1 MPIYRVF
8 ATQGG
13 PERYGQLIRTV
24 KNVAGL
30 LLTVAAFA
38 TVGLYLLDDQSQST
52 FHRVT
57 NALWN
62 TVNTLTTMGDY
73 TDLDLRQK
81 FFLMVFMIVLL
92 AVGTY
97 SVSSLAGILSSPEV
111 VTFRENRRMEKR
123 LDQLSGH
130 VIVAGF
136 GAIGALVAGQLRER
150 GETVL
155 IVDDGEEAAESAAAA
170 GFLVVRGMAE
180 HEETLQAARVDSAKA
195 MLIEVAEPGEIGR
208 RLSMT
213 LMARA
218 LGPNLYISVLSPAS
232 GGDKWFRHAGAS
244 EVLHLDSL
252 IAVAVVERYAK
263 ASAAPAAGPDAPSS
277 PARTGSS

>member
-8 ATQGG
+8 GSESGG
-13 PERYGQLIRTV
+13 ERYAQLIRTV
-24 KNVAGL
+24 RSVAWL
-30 LLTVAAFA
+30 LFLAVSFA
-38 TVGLYLLDDQSQST
+38 TAGLYLLDDPALSV
-52 FHRVT
+52 RNRLT

-81 FFLMVFMIVLL
+81 FFLMIFMIVLL

-97 SVSSLAGILSSPEV
+97 SISSLAGILSSPEV
-111 VTFRENRRMEKR
+111 VTFRENRRMERK
-123 LDQLSGH
+123 LAQLSGH
-130 VIVAGF
+130 VIVTGF
-136 GAIGALVAGQLRER
+136 GEIGALVAGQLQKR

-155 IVDDGEEAAESAAAA
+155 VIDEGEDATASAAAA
-170 GFLVVRGMAE
+170 GYLVVRGMAE
-180 HEETLQAARVDSAKA
+180 HEETLQAAHVDSAKA

-218 LGPNLYISVLSPAS
+218 LGPNLYISVLSPVS
-232 GGDKWFRHAGAS
+232 GGDKWLRHAGAS

-252 IAVAVVERYAK
+252 IAAAVVEGFAK
-263 ASAAPAAGPDAPSS
+263 ACTPPGPDLDLPAS
-277 PARTGSS
+277 PA